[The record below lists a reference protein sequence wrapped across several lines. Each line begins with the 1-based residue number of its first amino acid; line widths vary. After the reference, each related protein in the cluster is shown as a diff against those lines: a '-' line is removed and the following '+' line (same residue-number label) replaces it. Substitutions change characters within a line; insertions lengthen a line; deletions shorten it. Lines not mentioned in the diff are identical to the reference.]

1 MFMER
6 NVHKNSLAKASTD
19 RLFEIIHL
27 QPQKTTFPPS
37 SSLSLSGTGI
47 YGLGSERDTKKF
59 FSTFGIHVQEK
70 VTEKH
75 LCDFVSTGSMHNLF
89 QKHVRPDRMGVNY
102 NNVHFRYHE
111 LLNIH
116 ELYNN

>member
-1 MFMER
+1 
-6 NVHKNSLAKASTD
+6 VHKNSLAKASTD

-47 YGLGSERDTKKF
+47 YGLGS
-59 FSTFGIHVQEK
+59 
-70 VTEKH
+70 
-75 LCDFVSTGSMHNLF
+75 DFVSTGSMHNLF